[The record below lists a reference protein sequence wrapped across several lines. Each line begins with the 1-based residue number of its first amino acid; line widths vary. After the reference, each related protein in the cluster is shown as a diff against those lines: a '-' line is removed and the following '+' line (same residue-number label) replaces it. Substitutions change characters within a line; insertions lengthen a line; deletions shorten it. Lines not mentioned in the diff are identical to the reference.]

1 MSSEENHRILSK
13 CPFIYPSAPDGRLA
27 KTAWKHPLGRQQ
39 QASPIALHFSV

>member
-1 MSSEENHRILSK
+1 MSSEENNRILAK
-13 CPFIYPSAPDGRLA
+13 CPFIDLSGPDDRLA